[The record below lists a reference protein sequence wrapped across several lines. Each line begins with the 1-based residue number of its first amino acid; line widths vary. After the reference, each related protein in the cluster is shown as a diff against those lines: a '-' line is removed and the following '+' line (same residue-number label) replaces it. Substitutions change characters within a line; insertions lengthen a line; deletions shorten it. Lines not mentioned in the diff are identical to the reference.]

1 MDYEA
6 DTRASFDAHDA
17 DNDGLLDFGEI
28 ATSMNMGSSAVAV
41 HHAQEAARRQLID
54 AHIERFDADRDGK
67 VSYAEGWGAFI
78 RRMVELVSHKTEL

>member
-6 DTRASFDAHDA
+6 DTCASFDAHDA
-17 DNDGLLDFGEI
+17 DHDGLLDFGEI
-28 ATSMNMGSSAVAV
+28 ATSMNMGSSAVAAAP
-41 HHAQEAARRQLID
+41 AQEAARRQLID

-67 VSYAEGWGAFI
+67 VSYAEGWGAFN